1 MLGKFLLT
9 YLLSF
14 AFIFSGKVFVFM
26 LGDQHA
32 LGNSPSHYM
41 TLVAYYICSMLIVM
55 LTLKFIFRQRHTKS
69 SMKLVL
75 EVVIYVV
82 LIIFAFTSASLLN
95 TLHTLSSVFSRFHVT
110 TTYNPSIVQLQLL
123 PRPR

>member
-32 LGNSPSHYM
+32 LGNSPSYYV
-41 TLVAYYICSMLIVM
+41 TLAAYYICGMLMVM
-55 LTLKFIFRQRHTKS
+55 LTLRFIFRQRQTKS
-69 SMKLVL
+69 SMELVL
-75 EVVIYVV
+75 ELGIYVV
-82 LIIFAFTSASLLN
+82 LIIFAYTSASLFISKYVAHL
-95 TLHTLSSVFSRFHVT
+95 V
-110 TTYNPSIVQLQLL
+110 
-123 PRPR
+123 